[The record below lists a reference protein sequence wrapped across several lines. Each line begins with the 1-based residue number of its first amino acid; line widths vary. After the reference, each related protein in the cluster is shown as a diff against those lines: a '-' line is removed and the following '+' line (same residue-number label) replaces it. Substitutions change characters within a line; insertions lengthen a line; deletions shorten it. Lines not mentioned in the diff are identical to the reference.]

1 MATQVGERILGP
13 DECHEVAEFV
23 IVESV
28 RPSQKLMT
36 RLLVRGFAD
45 RMQADGHASGL
56 AWQDLVTWRIHHE
69 TSVVGRAEPTGIPH
83 HRCGERANYNRPVL
97 DLEPYQDQ
105 GGAQGPH
112 G

>member
-1 MATQVGERILGP
+1 MATQEGERILGP

-45 RMQADGHASGL
+45 RMQA
-56 AWQDLVTWRIHHE
+56 
-69 TSVVGRAEPTGIPH
+69 
-83 HRCGERANYNRPVL
+83 
-97 DLEPYQDQ
+97 
-105 GGAQGPH
+105 
-112 G
+112 